1 MISAAG
7 GGETAPPRPP
17 GRQRREGNAKAVP
30 STAPAATS
38 SATCDVGASKVFG
51 THFEESVGSL
61 ADPTATEPLPETG
74 PAPAPGRTSALVT
87 SRNDGLIFGVSLEAE
102 PTCAEPEEV
111 IDGNDSFGYGQV
123 NMSTKVNPGRFFLT
137 FEVSGSSEGARGVLE
152 VKEELD
158 SPRVPVTFES
168 FSLIY
173 E

>member
-1 MISAAG
+1 MVLFNRGLYYAAS
-7 GGETAPPRPP
+7 RPP
-17 GRQRREGNAKAVP
+17 
-30 STAPAATS
+30 ATS